1 MNKIYLMV
9 VALFCSVTTKAQTI
23 IGDCTDLSGNCYYY
37 VKENIIVTNSEKS
50 KGFTFSPSVD
60 MKNKNLVCDG
70 IIASMVNIG
79 GCCENNTMIMLLADS
94 STITLKSWNK
104 FNCKGDAF
112 FNLTKDEAQLLRTHK
127 ILKAQIKNGR
137 TYDSFQNSI
146 PTSDQDYF
154 LRFFKELD
162 ANKYTVKK

>member
-1 MNKIYLMV
+1 MKKTFLII
-9 VALFCSVTTKAQTI
+9 ATLFCGITSKSQTI
-23 IGDCTDLSGNCYYY
+23 IGDCTDLSGNCFYY

-79 GCCENNTMIMLLADS
+79 GCCENNTMIILLADS

-104 FNCKGDAF
+104 FNCEGNAF
-112 FNLTKDEAQLLRTHK
+112 FHLTKDEAQLLRTHK

-146 PTSDQDYF
+146 PTSNQDYF
-154 LRFFKELD
+154 FRFFKQLD
-162 ANKYTVKK
+162 ANEYILKK